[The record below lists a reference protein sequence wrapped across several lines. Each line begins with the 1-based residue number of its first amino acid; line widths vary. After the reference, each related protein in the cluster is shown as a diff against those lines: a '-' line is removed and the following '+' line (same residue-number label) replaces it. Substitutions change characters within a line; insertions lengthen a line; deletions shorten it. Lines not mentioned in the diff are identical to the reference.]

1 MRRFLTLFLAAALTA
16 ALVSACSLGEEDP
29 TYPLPSAPVV
39 FTLSTQPASSPTTC
53 PQTKLAAVQVQFD
66 ATHRTVSFD
75 GQKVILPAGFSETE
89 LPSGHFE
96 IKAPDGSV
104 VARDGD
110 TMDLGGSDYQHV
122 CRVQGVEY

>member
-1 MRRFLTLFLAAALTA
+1 
-16 ALVSACSLGEEDP
+16 
-29 TYPLPSAPVV
+29 
-39 FTLSTQPASSPTTC
+39 
-53 PQTKLAAVQVQFD
+53 
-66 ATHRTVSFD
+66 
-75 GQKVILPAGFSETE
+75 VILPVGFSASE
-89 LPSGHFE
+89 LPSGHVE